1 MRPLAFA
8 IVLAGCHAATSP
20 DDAAPDVDDLF
31 PVEVAEGLAPTPP
44 MGWNSW
50 NRFACDLD
58 ADLIEQTAEAMVS
71 SGMRDA
77 GYSYVNLD
85 DCWQEVDRD
94 ESGHVVPAS
103 NFPDGIAPVADAIHA
118 LDLKLG
124 IYSDRGT
131 ATCGGRT
138 GSQGHEVDDA
148 NDYAAWGVDYLKYDN
163 CNADTNAVVQQTQYE
178 TMSQALAA
186 SGRPIVFS
194 LCAWAFHEWS
204 VDAGQLW
211 RVSADIV
218 DGWGSSNFNLVQT
231 RRAAA
236 YAQPN
241 GWNDPD
247 MLEVGNGGMS
257 DVEYRAQF
265 SLWALSAAP
274 LIAGNDLRTMSDETR
289 AILTNE
295 EVIALDQD
303 ALGLQGAPVRYDGQA
318 SVWAK
323 PLNQSGARGVILFN
337 ESEISLPV
345 TVSWAEIGLRPGKA
359 TVRDLWAHK
368 DLGQATDRF
377 TATVQPH
384 EALTLR
390 VVGTEPQIPTGTVS
404 VSELTPTYAANLLGL
419 VERDASNG
427 TDAPGE
433 GAALSVDGT
442 TYERGLGVS
451 APSRVIYRLGR
462 RCSSFHA
469 VAGMDDGATGTASF
483 EVWGDDERLFQSG
496 PVAASAAQT
505 VDVDVSGKSRLTLLV
520 TSAGDISDADLADWA
535 DATLECE

>member
-1 MRPLAFA
+1 VRSLAFTL
-8 IVLAGCHAATSP
+8 VLAGCHAGASP
-20 DDAAPDVDDLF
+20 DVAGPDVDDLF

-58 ADLIEQTAEAMVS
+58 ADLIAQTAEAMVS

-77 GYSYVNLD
+77 GYTYVNLD
-85 DCWQEVDRD
+85 DCWQQVDRD
-94 ESGHVVPAS
+94 EAGHVVPAP
-103 NFPDGIAPVADAIHA
+103 NFPEGIAPVADAIHA

-131 ATCGGRT
+131 ATCGGRA
-138 GSQGHEVDDA
+138 GSQGHEVVDA
-148 NDYAAWGVDYLKYDN
+148 QDYAAWGVDYLKYDN
-163 CNADTNAVVQQTQYE
+163 CNADTDPAVQQAQYE
-178 TMSQALAA
+178 TMSDALAA
-186 SGRPIVFS
+186 SGRPMVYS
-194 LCAWAFHEWS
+194 LCAWAFHEWG
-204 VDAGQLW
+204 VDAGHLW

-218 DGWGSSNFNLVQT
+218 DGWGSSNFNLTQT

-247 MLEVGNGGMS
+247 MLEVGNGGMT
-257 DVEYRAQF
+257 DLEYRAQF

-274 LIAGNDLRTMSDETR
+274 LIAGNDLRTMSEETLT
-289 AILTNE
+289 ILTNE

-303 ALGLQGAPVRYDGQA
+303 ALGLQGVPVRFDGQA

-337 ESEISLPV
+337 ESEIALPI
-345 TVSWAEIGLRPGKA
+345 TVSWVEIGLRPGEA
-359 TVRDLWAHK
+359 TVRDLWKHQ
-368 DLGQATDRF
+368 DLGAFTDRF

-390 VVGTEPQIPTGTVS
+390 LVGTEPLIPSGTAHLS
-404 VSELTPTYAANLLGL
+404 DLTPTYAANLLGP
-419 VERDASNG
+419 VERDGSNG
-427 TDAPGE
+427 TDAPGD
-433 GAALSVDGT
+433 GGPLSLAGMV
-442 TYERGLGVS
+442 YERGLGVS
-451 APSRVIYRLGR
+451 APSRVIFRLGG

-469 VAGMDDGATGTASF
+469 VAGMDDSAAGTASF
-483 EVWGDDERLFQSG
+483 EVWGDDERLYDSG
-496 PVAASAAQT
+496 PVAAGVAQP
-505 VDVDVSGKSRLTLLV
+505 VDVDLQGKHRLTLLV
-520 TSAGDISDADLADWA
+520 KSAGDVSEADLADWA
-535 DATLECE
+535 DATVDCE